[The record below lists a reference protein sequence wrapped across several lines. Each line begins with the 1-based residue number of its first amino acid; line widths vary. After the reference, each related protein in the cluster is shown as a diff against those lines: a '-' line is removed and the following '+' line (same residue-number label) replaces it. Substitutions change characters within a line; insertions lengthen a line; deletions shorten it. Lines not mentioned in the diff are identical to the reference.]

1 MSLLWKLS
9 LLYQLGL
16 FNVTFVEIEPAV
28 LTKPAA
34 EIELFPCYTAGS
46 ISTSGS
52 FPPTEHPSY
61 LKDITPT
68 YLFICIDICIPC
80 LPSLSP
86 PHLLLF
92 HTSFNLEDQLKD
104 NYPAPLC

>member
-28 LTKPAA
+28 LIKPVA

-46 ISTSGS
+46 ISTAGL
-52 FPPTEHPSY
+52 FPPNEHPSY

-68 YLFICIDICIPC
+68 YLYRYLYSIPA
-80 LPSLSP
+80 LIIP
-86 PHLLLF
+86 PPPTSYYFMHLL
-92 HTSFNLEDQLKD
+92 TWNT
-104 NYPAPLC
+104 N